1 LPVINFLR
9 LCRLI
14 CGKAA
19 PFRQVFLNLVRL
31 RLTIGG
37 AAASIKKP
45 PPERRSLSA
54 QRAAE
59 PHNRQLGFFMENN
72 LSNTKLSFIG
82 CGVMAEAMIAG
93 LLRKNLVAP
102 EQIAASHPR
111 KNRREEL
118 NAKYK
123 IRVFESNAEAVKGV
137 QGKGDS
143 IVALCVKP
151 QRLSGV
157 LRELK
162 DTTTPSQII
171 LSIIAGAR
179 IETLSEALANQ
190 KIVRAMPN
198 TPSQIGAGITAW
210 TCTENLSND
219 ERANIKSLLTALGKE
234 LHVETENM
242 IDMATSLSATGPTY
256 IFMVMEALTD
266 AGVHLG
272 FSREMAKE
280 LVQETMLGSV
290 LFAMES
296 HKHPAELRNMVTSP
310 GGTSADAIYQMEK
323 GGLRTVLS
331 KAVYSAYQKAV
342 ALGQKK

>member
-1 LPVINFLR
+1 M
-9 LCRLI
+9 
-14 CGKAA
+14 
-19 PFRQVFLNLVRL
+19 
-31 RLTIGG
+31 
-37 AAASIKKP
+37 S
-45 PPERRSLSA
+45 
-54 QRAAE
+54 
-59 PHNRQLGFFMENN
+59 NN
-72 LSNTKLSFIG
+72 LSNANLSFIG
-82 CGVMAEAMIAG
+82 CGVMAESMIAG

-102 EQIAASHPR
+102 EQLAASHPR
-111 KNRREEL
+111 ANRRAEL
-118 NAKYK
+118 NETYK
-123 IRVFESNAEAVKGV
+123 IHVYESNAEAVQSV
-137 QGKGDS
+137 QAKDDS

-151 QRLSGV
+151 QRLDNV
-157 LRELK
+157 LQELK
-162 DTTTPSQII
+162 DSVAPNQVV
-171 LSIIAGAR
+171 LSIIAGAK
-179 IETLSEALANQ
+179 IETLAEALSNE

-210 TCTENLSND
+210 TCTRGISET
-219 ERANIKSLLTALGKE
+219 EQAQIKALLTALGKE
-234 LHVETENM
+234 LYVETENM

-342 ALGQKK
+342 TLGKKK